1 MLQKSGLHRR
11 QKLPK
16 SLNTMSHSSSTDAR
30 QTHAQTL
37 GFYLLLLLLLLRDYR
52 SCNNLIHKAPKNAA
66 NIFTEHPSSSPT
78 KGTTPHVQQKGEE
91 SPPTRIFVPILLSPS
106 FLREGLRWLI
116 TDRSSQPWHVAH
128 APWTNQNLRV
138 FRHLS
143 GPEILHS
150 IGVYPR
156 RLQHLSSPH
165 GGLDPR
171 QPFTT
176 SNRCK
181 GCSRWTRSRQKR
193 CKGPRPKP
201 CPSRN
206 HPGRAPTTPHFPL
219 VSSACA

>member
-1 MLQKSGLHRR
+1 MQK
-11 QKLPK
+11 
-16 SLNTMSHSSSTDAR
+16 
-30 QTHAQTL
+30 
-37 GFYLLLLLLLLRDYR
+37 
-52 SCNNLIHKAPKNAA
+52 

-78 KGTTPHVQQKGEE
+78 KGTTPHVQQKGKE
-91 SPPTRIFVPILLSPS
+91 SPSTRIFVPILLSPS

-116 TDRSSQPWHVAH
+116 TDRSSQPSHVAH

-138 FRHLS
+138 FRHLR

-156 RLQHLSSPH
+156 RLQHLNSPH

-181 GCSRWTRSRQKR
+181 GCSCWTRSRQKR

-206 HPGRAPTTPHFPL
+206 RPGRAPTTPHFPL